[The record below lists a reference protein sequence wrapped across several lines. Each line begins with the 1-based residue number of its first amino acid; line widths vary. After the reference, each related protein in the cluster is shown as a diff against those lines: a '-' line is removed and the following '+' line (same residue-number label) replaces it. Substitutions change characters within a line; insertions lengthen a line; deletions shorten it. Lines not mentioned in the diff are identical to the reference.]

1 MYNSDWFDTLNKP
14 LLNPPSEVFSPVWV
28 VLYSIMAL
36 SVILFAFEQTNE
48 SKIKGY
54 LYFSIQLFF
63 NLIWSP
69 VFFLLQ
75 NIGFAFLIIVL
86 LDISAIL
93 TVKEFYK
100 VSKLSALL
108 LIPYIIWILFAT
120 YLSGAYFYLN

>member
-36 SVILFAFEQTNE
+36 SVILFAFEKTNE

>member
-14 LLNPPSEVFSPVWV
+14 LLNPPSEVFSPVWA
-28 VLYSIMAL
+28 VLYSMMAL
-36 SVILFAFEQTNE
+36 SVILFAFEKTNE

-120 YLSGAYFYLN
+120 YLNGAYFYLN

>member
-1 MYNSDWFDTLNKP
+1 MYNSDWFDALNKP

-28 VLYSIMAL
+28 ALYSMMAL
-36 SVILFAFEQTNE
+36 SLILFVSEKTDE

-54 LYFSIQLFF
+54 LCFGIQLFF

-75 NIGFAFLIIVL
+75 NIGFAFFIIIL
-86 LDISAIL
+86 LDIFAIL

-100 VSKLSALL
+100 VSKFCALL
-108 LIPYIIWILFAT
+108 LIPYIVWILFAT
-120 YLSGAYFYLN
+120 YLNGAYFYLN